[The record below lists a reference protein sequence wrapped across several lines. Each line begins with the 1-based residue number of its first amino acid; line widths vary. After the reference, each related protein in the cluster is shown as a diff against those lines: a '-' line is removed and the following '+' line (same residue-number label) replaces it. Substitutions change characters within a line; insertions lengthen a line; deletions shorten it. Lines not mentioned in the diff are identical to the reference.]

1 MEKTAFENTMN
12 TIPRPAVMKVIRL
25 QGLTLAVVAGVALLL
40 DTEIGVSILLGG
52 LIQLIPQA
60 WFTWQAFKYAGANQ
74 AAAIVRSMYR
84 GETGKLILTACGFV
98 TVFIIV
104 EDLNVI
110 ALMSAFITM
119 LSVQIL
125 LLAKVFNQ

>member
-1 MEKTAFENTMN
+1 MN
-12 TIPRPAVMKVIRL
+12 TIPKPAVMKVVL
-25 QGLTLAVVAGVALLL
+25 FQGLLLISVSGFLLL
-40 DTEIGVSILLGG
+40 FDTEIAVSIVLGG

-60 WFTWQAFKYAGANQ
+60 WFTRQAFKYAGANQ
-74 AAAIVRSMYR
+74 ATAIVRSMYR

-98 TVFIIV
+98 TVFITV
-104 EDLNVI
+104 DDLNVI

>member
-1 MEKTAFENTMN
+1 MN
-12 TIPRPAVMKVIRL
+12 TIPKPAVMKVVL
-25 QGLTLAVVAGVALLL
+25 FQGLLLISVSGFLLL
-40 DTEIGVSILLGG
+40 FDTEIAVSIVLGG

-60 WFTWQAFKYAGANQ
+60 WFTRQAFKYAGANQ
-74 AAAIVRSMYR
+74 ATAIVRSMYR

-98 TVFIIV
+98 TVFITID
-104 EDLNVI
+104 DLNVI

>member
-1 MEKTAFENTMN
+1 MN
-12 TIPRPAVMKVIRL
+12 TIPKPAVMKVVRF
-25 QGLTLAVVAGVALLL
+25 QGLLLISVSGFVL
-40 DTEIGVSILLGG
+40 LFDTEIAVSIALGG

-60 WFTWQAFKYAGANQ
+60 WFTRQAFKYAGANQ
-74 AAAIVRSMYR
+74 ATAIVRSMYR

-98 TVFIIV
+98 AVFITID
-104 EDLNVI
+104 DLNVT

>member
-1 MEKTAFENTMN
+1 MN
-12 TIPRPAVMKVIRL
+12 TIPKPAVMKVVL
-25 QGLTLAVVAGVALLL
+25 FQGLLLISVSGFVL
-40 DTEIGVSILLGG
+40 LFDTEIAVSIALGG

-60 WFTWQAFKYAGANQ
+60 WFTRQAFKYAGANQ
-74 AAAIVRSMYR
+74 ATAIVRSMYR

-98 TVFIIV
+98 AVFITID
-104 EDLNVI
+104 DLNVI